1 MLDAPWVLGAL
12 AGLRTEASDVGALR
26 GQLGDKLGRLKGE
39 QLRRAVKLIRRAMPS
54 LAVRCDDVLEVPIAA
69 LEDDLVVRLCEMLG
83 IGPRRACATHRIV
96 DECASERLLPRET
109 SLIRAFA
116 LF

>member
-26 GQLGDKLGRLKGE
+26 GQLGDKLGRLEGE
-39 QLRRAVKLIRRAMPS
+39 QLRRTVKPIRRAMPS
-54 LAVRCDDVLEVPIAA
+54 VAVRCDDVLEVPIAS